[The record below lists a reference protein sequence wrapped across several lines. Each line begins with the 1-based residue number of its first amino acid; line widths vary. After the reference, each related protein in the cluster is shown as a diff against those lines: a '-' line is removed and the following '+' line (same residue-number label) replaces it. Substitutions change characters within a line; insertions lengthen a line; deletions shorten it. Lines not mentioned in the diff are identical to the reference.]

1 MSLELLTI
9 GKSSEAWLDEIEE
22 TYSKKISLIA
32 KFKLKILKGHAIP
45 RERFNEKILDET
57 KKLLEEIKAT
67 DFVVLFDEK
76 GKKVDS
82 IGFAKLISSPLDTGK
97 NVVFIIGGAFGAG
110 EEIKKRANVIVSF
123 SDMTFNHLI
132 VRAVALEQIYRV
144 LTIWKRIPY
153 HN

>member
-1 MSLELLTI
+1 MSLELLTV
-9 GKSSEAWLDEIEE
+9 GKSNEAWLEEIEQ
-22 TYSKKISLIA
+22 TYSKKISQLSN
-32 KFKLKILKGHAIP
+32 FKIKIVKGHAIP
-45 RERFNEKILDET
+45 RERSNEKILDET
-57 KKLLEEIKAT
+57 KKLLAELKPN

-82 IGFAKLISSPLDTGK
+82 LGFAKLLSAPLETGK
-97 NVVFIIGGAFGAG
+97 NIIFVIGGAFGSG
-110 EEIKKRANVIVSF
+110 EDLKKRANLTLSF

-132 VRAVALEQIYRV
+132 ARAVALEQIYRA

>member
-1 MSLELLTI
+1 MSLELLTV
-9 GKSSEAWLDEIEE
+9 GKSSEAWLAEIEE
-22 TYSKKISLIA
+22 TYSKKISLIT
-32 KFKLKILKGHAIP
+32 KFKLKVLKGHSIP
-45 RERFNEKILDET
+45 RERSNEKVLDET
-57 KKLLEEIKAT
+57 KKLLEELKPT

-82 IGFAKLISSPLDTGK
+82 VGFAKVLSSPLETGK
-97 NVVFIIGGAFGAG
+97 NIIFIIGGAFGSG
-110 EEIKKRANVIVSF
+110 DEIKKRANITLSF

-132 VRAVALEQIYRV
+132 ARAVALEQIYRA